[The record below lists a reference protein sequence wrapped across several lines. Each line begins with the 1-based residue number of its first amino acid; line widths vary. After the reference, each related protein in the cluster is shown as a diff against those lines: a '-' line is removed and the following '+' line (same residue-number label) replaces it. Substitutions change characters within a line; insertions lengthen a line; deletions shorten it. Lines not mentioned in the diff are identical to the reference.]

1 MRTKEILKAL
11 HGIKLCLMAHPD
23 NEENSEFEIRINQIE
38 EIEESIP
45 KYADE
50 QTCAFAEWIIESK
63 YKLISIKKGIIYSN
77 EDIIKP
83 EYVIEFYTTTE
94 LLEIFKKEINGKV

>member
-1 MRTKEILKAL
+1 MRKKEEILKAL
-11 HGIKLCLMAHPD
+11 HSIKLCLMAHPD
-23 NEENSEFEIRINQIE
+23 NEENSEFEIRINQIQ

-50 QTCAFAEWIIESK
+50 FACAFAEWKDKLNSKDNPDCFIEIK
-63 YKLISIKKGIIYSN
+63 YGISVTDWEWKIRPN
-77 EDIIKP
+77 ED
-83 EYVIEFYTTTE
+83 

>member
-1 MRTKEILKAL
+1 MRKKEILKSL
-11 HGIKLCLMAHPD
+11 QGIKLCLMAHPD

-50 QTCAFAEWIIESK
+50 FACAFADYLVKNYQPRFPNKGEWVKTID
-63 YKLISIKKGIIYSN
+63 SN
-77 EDIIKP
+77 KFKT
-83 EYVIEFYTTTE
+83 VYTTTE
-94 LLEIFKKEINGKV
+94 LLEIFNKEQDGL

>member
-1 MRTKEILKAL
+1 MRKKEEILKAL
-11 HGIKLCLMAHPD
+11 QGIKLCLMAHPD

-50 QTCAFAEWIIESK
+50 FACAFAEWNKEK
-63 YKLISIKKGIIYSN
+63 APMGLYNDGTC
-77 EDIIKP
+77 IKP
-83 EYVIEFYTTTE
+83 KTLTE
-94 LLEIFKKEINGKV
+94 LLEIFKKEQDGL